1 MIEQLDFLLDNERDD
16 FAAAN
21 VRTSR
26 SLTLSRILNE
36 IWRERESAAQ
46 TCGTESLM
54 KFVRRDI
61 PVCSETLSLDLPG

>member
-1 MIEQLDFLLDNERDD
+1 MIEHLGVLDNERDD

-21 VRTSR
+21 VRTLQ

-36 IWRERESAAQ
+36 IWRERESDPQ
-46 TCGTESLM
+46 TRGTESLT

-61 PVCSETLSLDLPG
+61 PICSETLSVELPG

>member
-1 MIEQLDFLLDNERDD
+1 MLDNERDD

-21 VRTSR
+21 VRTLQ

-36 IWRERESAAQ
+36 IWRARESDPQ
-46 TCGTESLM
+46 TRGTESLM

-61 PVCSETLSLDLPG
+61 PICSETLSVELPG

>member
-1 MIEQLDFLLDNERDD
+1 VIEHLGVLDNERDD

-21 VRTSR
+21 VRTLQ

-36 IWRERESAAQ
+36 IWRERESDPQ
-46 TCGTESLM
+46 THGTESLM

-61 PVCSETLSLDLPG
+61 PICSETLSVELPG